1 MMLSCK
7 AVQLLASKDP
17 QDRPKVFHTL
27 PTSTAFLPSHCIPQ
41 AYNAELPSL
50 SGSLNAVLISLLL
63 QLLLL
68 SLPSSLFTWETYPSF
83 KTHSSL

>member
-1 MMLSCK
+1 M
-7 AVQLLASKDP
+7 LASKDP

-27 PTSTAFLPSHCIPQ
+27 PTSTAFLPAHYIPH
-41 AYNAELPSL
+41 AYTAEVPSL